1 MHLASTIIGHLVG
14 DLGHLAVDVL
24 VRQDKAISVEVM
36 RALMEEFEQ
45 DWSSLEREGGEDEE
59 QEKIL
64 FGALFVVVAY
74 MWWGSGERRYRSW
87 I

>member
-1 MHLASTIIGHLVG
+1 M
-14 DLGHLAVDVL
+14 
-24 VRQDKAISVEVM
+24 RQDKAISVEVM

-45 DWSSLEREGGEDEE
+45 DRSSLEREGGEDEE
-59 QEKIL
+59 REKIL

>member
-45 DWSSLEREGGEDEE
+45 DWSSLEREGGKDEE
-59 QEKIL
+59 REKIL